1 MSFIMF
7 TIMDYMLDYI
17 ITSIFQVYHD
27 ILHRLNSIS
36 WKTVSRKFFILI
48 PVRHGG
54 PLYLNIFLKMSVLCF
69 VFFIAINN
77 YNGVWNVF

>member
-27 ILHRLNSIS
+27 ILQRLNSIS
-36 WKTVSRKFFILI
+36 WKTVSRNFFTLI

-54 PLYLNIFLKMSVLCF
+54 PLYLNIILKMSVLCF
-69 VFFIAINN
+69 VFIIAINN
-77 YNGVWNVF
+77 NGVSNAF

>member
-1 MSFIMF
+1 MFFIVQYQFFYGDFVFTGYLIFLTFGVMSFIMF

-36 WKTVSRKFFILI
+36 WKTVSRKFL
-48 PVRHGG
+48 
-54 PLYLNIFLKMSVLCF
+54 L
-69 VFFIAINN
+69 
-77 YNGVWNVF
+77 